1 MRTGSSEVDGAP
13 LRRGPLQAS
22 VRQSLNETAL
32 QLALL
37 NRRVGGRLEL
47 KDADL
52 ECLNLV
58 HNEGPLTPS
67 VLARRAALHPATVT
81 GVLDR
86 LERGGWVVR
95 ERDPAN
101 RRAVLVRALRDRNAE
116 LFGLL
121 SGMTT
126 AMGEILEEYSTDE
139 LRVIADFLERTAA
152 AGRRATD
159 ELATEG

>member
-1 MRTGSSEVDGAP
+1 MEAVSPGEGGVH

-22 VRQSLNETAL
+22 VRRSLNDVAL
-32 QLALL
+32 QTSLL
-37 NRRVGGRLEL
+37 KRRVGTRLTL

-67 VLARRAALHPATVT
+67 VLARRAGLHPATIT

-95 ERDPAN
+95 ERDAGD
-101 RRAVLVRALRDRNAE
+101 RRAVLIRALRERNSE

-121 SGMTT
+121 SGMNT
-126 AMGEILEEYSTDE
+126 AMADILSDYSTDE
-139 LRVIADFLERTAA
+139 LRVIADFLNRTVE
-152 AGRRATD
+152 AGRHATD
-159 ELATEG
+159 ELAPES